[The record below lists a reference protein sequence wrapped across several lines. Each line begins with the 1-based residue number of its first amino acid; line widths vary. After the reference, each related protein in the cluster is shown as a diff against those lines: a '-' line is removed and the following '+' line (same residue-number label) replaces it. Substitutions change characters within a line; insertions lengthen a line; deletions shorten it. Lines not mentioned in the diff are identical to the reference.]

1 MRDITSEL
9 FIVDPETTEK
19 RRFFRI
25 MQQSIIINNLINYGF
40 RKIAM
45 QNQLDN
51 IKSKQKLL
59 LIIGIAITGISVGL
73 GIWEAKSNRSY
84 IICSNI

>member
-1 MRDITSEL
+1 
-9 FIVDPETTEK
+9 
-19 RRFFRI
+19 
-25 MQQSIIINNLINYGF
+25 
-40 RKIAM
+40 M